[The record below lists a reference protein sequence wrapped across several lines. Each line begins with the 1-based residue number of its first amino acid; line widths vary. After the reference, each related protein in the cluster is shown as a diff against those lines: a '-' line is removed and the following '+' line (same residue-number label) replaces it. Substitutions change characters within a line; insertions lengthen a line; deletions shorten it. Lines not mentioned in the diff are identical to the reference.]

1 MPLHPSSPRRRR
13 GAHAVIGAMMI
24 TTILGFGALAIDV
37 TWMRLTQ
44 AQAQGVADAAAQAA
58 LLELR
63 RTGSIADARRA
74 AAAVATLNRIGHE
87 EAEIASLEFGTWEI
101 DETGAGTLIPTNDS
115 PNAVRAEVTPID
127 ERTMPYY
134 LAPIL
139 GFDRFSVRAR
149 ATAAGRRLTLVV
161 VQDSTHSWSQEDYG
175 NSRGALLD
183 LLDTLENS
191 HGNEDRVGLV
201 TFNWRYAYEYTP
213 LTKVTDIAGDS
224 SRRVRRAWGDLNVF
238 SEAGVRSA
246 SGCREHTGRRKN
258 DFNAPRN
265 GCFPANPRAYYDEWG
280 TDHTTGLSMAK
291 QMFAE
296 NDDPMSYNALLVLTD
311 GKPNYL
317 LAGDGDRQRAGY
329 TETRWREYAGP
340 VPRTGDEIRFGSIA
354 LTEEMW
360 EEQQV
365 HTWVVSFTASD
376 WAMEAMPRGQGYYTL
391 TQDSRALSPIVQ
403 AIADAIPLTLV
414 E

>member
-1 MPLHPSSPRRRR
+1 MHRPPATSRSRR
-13 GAHAVIGAMMI
+13 GAHAVIGALMI
-24 TTILGFGALAIDV
+24 TSILGFGALAIDV

-63 RTGSIADARRA
+63 RTGSLAEARRA
-74 AAAVATLNRIGHE
+74 AAAVAALNHVGHE
-87 EAEIASLEFGTWEI
+87 EAEVASLEFGTW
-101 DETGAGTLIPTNDS
+101 DLDAHGVGSLTLTHDA
-115 PNAVRAEVTPID
+115 PNAVRAEVTPFD
-127 ERTMPYY
+127 ERTLPFY

-139 GFDRFSVRAR
+139 GFDRFGVRAR

-175 NSRGALLD
+175 NARGALLD

-191 HGNEDRVGLV
+191 HGAEDRVGLV

-213 LTKVTDIAGDS
+213 LTKVVDLANDP
-224 SRRVRRAWGDLNVF
+224 SRRVERAWGDLNVF
-238 SEAGVRSA
+238 SEAGVPA
-246 SGCREHTGRRKN
+246 AHGCREHTGRRKN
-258 DFNAPRN
+258 DFAAPRG
-265 GCFPANPRAYYDEWG
+265 GCYPANPRAYYDEWG
-280 TDHTTGLSMAK
+280 TDHTTGLSLATR
-291 QMFAE
+291 MFAE
-296 NDDPMSYNALLVLTD
+296 NDDPMSYNALLVVTD

-340 VPRTGDEIRFGSIA
+340 VPRTGDEIRHGSIQ
-354 LTEEMW
+354 LTEDLWNEH
-360 EEQQV
+360 QV
-365 HTWVVSFTASD
+365 HTWVVSFTADD
-376 WAMEAMPRGQGYYTL
+376 WAMQAMPRGQGYYTL
-391 TQDSRALSPIVQ
+391 THDSRALSPIVQ